1 MVSLRISLH
10 LAPGP
15 ATLNGAYILN
25 NDGAATGF
33 AVCRTEILL
42 RRLARAAAGLQIIG
56 PSRVGDLGF
65 GADRSRRALRLG
77 LDFVLAG
84 SARRRAGE
92 HHDRDG
98 HQHGDREH
106 QAPQTDVQARA
117 APAEPGDQRLFKRFR
132 GLESSRGEARPGR
145 DTSADRQP
153 KR

>member
-1 MVSLRISLH
+1 MLRLPGRQLVGEGPASAIKPCAAGPFLDHVPAALAVNRPGALGRLDTTLIHVVSLRISLH
-10 LAPGP
+10 LAPGR

-77 LDFVLAG
+77 LN
-84 SARRRAGE
+84 S
-92 HHDRDG
+92 
-98 HQHGDREH
+98 
-106 QAPQTDVQARA
+106 
-117 APAEPGDQRLFKRFR
+117 
-132 GLESSRGEARPGR
+132 SSRIGSPARWR
-145 DTSADRQP
+145 AS
-153 KR
+153 